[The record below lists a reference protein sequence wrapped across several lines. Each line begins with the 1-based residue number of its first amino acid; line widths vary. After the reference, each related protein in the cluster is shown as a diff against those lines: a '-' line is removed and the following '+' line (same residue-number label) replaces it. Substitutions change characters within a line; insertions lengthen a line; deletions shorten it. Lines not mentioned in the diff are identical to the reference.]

1 MRPILFAA
9 AATIGAVSVLAST
22 DAMAQNDRW
31 CARGTGADNCG
42 FVSYQQCRA
51 NIAGIGGKCVPDARA
66 AAAPVGRPEFDRPAP
81 VRVGP
86 VRNKPR

>member
-9 AATIGAVSVLAST
+9 AAMIGASSVLATT

-42 FVSYQQCRA
+42 FFSYEQCRA

-66 AAAPVGRPEFDRPAP
+66 AAP
-81 VRVGP
+81 
-86 VRNKPR
+86 RNIKRSSVNPRGGS

>member
-9 AATIGAVSVLAST
+9 AAMIGASSVLVST
-22 DAMAQNDRW
+22 DARAQNDRW

-42 FVSYQQCRA
+42 FFSYQQCRA

-66 AAAPVGRPEFDRPAP
+66 AAAPDDRRVFDRP
-81 VRVGP
+81 VRK
-86 VRNKPR
+86 KPR

>member
-9 AATIGAVSVLAST
+9 AAMIGALSILAST
-22 DAMAQNDRW
+22 DARAQNRW

-42 FVSYQQCRA
+42 FFSYQQCRA

-66 AAAPVGRPEFDRPAP
+66 AAAPEDRRVFDRP
-81 VRVGP
+81 VRK
-86 VRNKPR
+86 KPR